1 MKRVR
6 VMNERIA
13 MIFKIRKIYTLYY
26 NIRYRLIRK
35 RVISLILYKG
45 TKVKIYKSCDLNIE
59 GKLFLGNPFTNK
71 FYQGCKY
78 TTLLNCN
85 AGSNINIQGNVS
97 FGPEC
102 RIVVEKE
109 AELTIKGET
118 YFSAENKILVYNRVI
133 IGEKCN
139 ISWNVTIMDSNGKM
153 IDNKNPH
160 GEVKIGNKVW
170 IGTNSIILKDTIIG
184 DNCIIAANSVVKGVF
199 PENCLIGGNPAK
211 VLRKDVQWC

>member
-109 AELTIKGET
+109 AELTIKG
-118 YFSAENKILVYNRVI
+118 
-133 IGEKCN
+133 
-139 ISWNVTIMDSNGKM
+139 SNGKM